1 MSSGLALKADIA
13 QYGLHV
19 SKDANASLFDDIV
32 GPSNKRRRN
41 IGAERLG
48 RNKSAFSLPDERAS
62 NKRAK
67 RRNSLSVLDRIASAG
82 IMMHAEAHGKPN
94 SVRQDRRW
102 FLMQC
107 LLLRAKARLRD
118 TTKPLGQAA
127 VGALTIGILRT
138 ARYFDPI
145 KTANLF
151 GRIAR
156 SIGPMMREQK
166 IGRANLTAAFP
177 EKSPKEIEAILA
189 GVWDNLGRVGAEF
202 AHLDHIWE
210 HDPAR
215 SEDSRIEIDTRSYE
229 LFTQLQLDGKP
240 ALIFASHLANWELPA
255 LAAIAHGLDTAIL
268 YRRPN
273 IASADRIIQDMRAV
287 KMGTLIPAGRDA
299 PLKLAEALKNGQHVG
314 MLVDQYLTNGVEVTF
329 FGRKTRANP
338 MLARLLRQIE
348 CPVHGV
354 RIIRLPGY
362 RFRGELSEEV
372 KPLRDAAGQI
382 DIQGTM
388 QAVTAVIEGWIRE
401 YPDQWLWVHR
411 RWR

>member
-1 MSSGLALKADIA
+1 
-13 QYGLHV
+13 V
-19 SKDANASLFDDIV
+19 FEAN
-32 GPSNKRRRN
+32 
-41 IGAERLG
+41 
-48 RNKSAFSLPDERAS
+48 
-62 NKRAK
+62 
-67 RRNSLSVLDRIASAG
+67 
-82 IMMHAEAHGKPN
+82 GKPA
-94 SVRQDRRW
+94 SVRQDRGW
-102 FLMQC
+102 FLMRP
-107 LLLRAKARLRD
+107 LLLRARARLRNA
-118 TTKPLGQAA
+118 TKPLGQAV
-127 VGALTIGILRT
+127 VGAFTIGVLHA
-138 ARYFDPI
+138 ARYFDPV

-177 EKSPKEIEAILA
+177 EKSPAEIEAILA

-202 AHLDHIWE
+202 AHLDHIWQ

-215 SEDSRIEIDTRSYE
+215 PEDSRIEIDARSYE
-229 LFTQLQLDGKP
+229 LFAQLRLDGKP

-255 LAAIAHGLDTAIL
+255 LAAVEHGLDAAIL

-287 KMGTLIPAGRDA
+287 KMGTLIPAGHDA

-314 MLVDQYLTNGVEVTF
+314 MLVDQYLTSGVEVTF

-338 MLARLLRQIE
+338 LLARLLRQID
-348 CPVHGV
+348 CPIHGV
-354 RIIRLPGY
+354 RIIRLPGN

-372 KPLRDAAGQI
+372 KPVRDAAGQI

-388 QAVTAVIEGWIRE
+388 QAVTSVIEGWIRE
-401 YPDQWLWVHR
+401 YPEQWLWLHR

>member
-1 MSSGLALKADIA
+1 M
-13 QYGLHV
+13 QH
-19 SKDANASLFDDIV
+19 
-32 GPSNKRRRN
+32 
-41 IGAERLG
+41 
-48 RNKSAFSLPDERAS
+48 LP
-62 NKRAK
+62 
-67 RRNSLSVLDRIASAG
+67 
-82 IMMHAEAHGKPN
+82 
-94 SVRQDRRW
+94 
-102 FLMQC
+102 
-107 LLLRAKARLRD
+107 LRARPQFRDLTKA
-118 TTKPLGQAA
+118 LGQAA

-177 EKSPKEIEAILA
+177 EKSPAEIETILA
-189 GVWDNLGRVGAEF
+189 GVWDNLGRIGAEF
-202 AHLDHIWE
+202 AHLDDIWE
-210 HDPAR
+210 YDPAR
-215 SEDSRIEIDTRSYE
+215 PEDSRIAIEKRSYE
-229 LFTQLQLDGKP
+229 LFTQLRLDGKP
-240 ALIFASHLANWELPA
+240 ALIFAGHLANWELPA
-255 LAAIAHGLDTAIL
+255 VAAVAHGLDAAIL

-299 PLKLAEALKNGQHVG
+299 PLKLAEALKNGRHVG

-348 CPVHGV
+348 CPIHGV
-354 RIIRLPGY
+354 RIIRLPGH
-362 RFRGELSEEV
+362 RFRAELSEEV
-372 KPLRDAAGQI
+372 KPARDAAGQI

-388 QAVTAVIEGWIRE
+388 QAVTSVIEGWIRE
-401 YPDQWLWVHR
+401 YPDQWLWLHR